1 MSIGKR
7 IRKRRQ
13 ELKFTQE
20 NLARALGLT
29 PQHISGIEQD
39 KRSPSLASLAK
50 LAEELGITVDY
61 LVTGKESSIVDTIP
75 AIKADKKL
83 SLETKKALITLVKEL
98 YETHSSAI

>member
-1 MSIGKR
+1 LI
-7 IRKRRQ
+7 
-13 ELKFTQE
+13 
-20 NLARALGLT
+20 A
-29 PQHISGIEQD
+29 GIDLWPTHPKE
-39 KRSPSLASLAK
+39 AFINSLAK

-83 SLETKKALITLVKEL
+83 SLETKKALITLGKKL